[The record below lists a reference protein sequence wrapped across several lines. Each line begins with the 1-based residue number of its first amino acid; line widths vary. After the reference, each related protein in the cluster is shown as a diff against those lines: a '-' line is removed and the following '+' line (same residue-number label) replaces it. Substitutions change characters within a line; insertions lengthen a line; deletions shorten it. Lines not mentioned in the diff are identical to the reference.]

1 MPLSVRELV
10 ARREFG
16 LTVTAGTA
24 GLDRAISWVHASEV
38 PDPTPWLEEGS
49 LVLITGVG
57 HPGPRSVAATARR
70 LADTG
75 AAAVG
80 IAVDLVY
87 DTVPP
92 EVVRVGE
99 ETGLPVLMVPY
110 ATPFVALSQAVAD
123 RIASEERSALRRALR
138 VYPRLTAAALELG
151 AVRGATRELV
161 KEYGGWAAVTDPAGN
176 VLTVAPRSAAR
187 AAERTAAD
195 TVWSG
200 RSLSAVDLAGHLVG
214 HTLGADTVR
223 GRLLLWRAEPFTRT
237 DHTVAAAAASLITY
251 DLEQRRRSRAEARR
265 ADADTLR
272 EALRD
277 EADPAAATRLV
288 AAWGI
293 DPADVTVVV
302 VHPGPHSPDEPQ
314 PAAGAHRLD
323 VHLVL
328 TDYPH
333 PALAATS
340 DAGETV
346 LLTSR
351 PEPLLAG
358 LRDPDSPLGQAC
370 PGPAGVSEAVP
381 AHALAQ
387 GLRQARQAL
396 AIGRTEGRAVTRVR
410 DLGAIEL
417 LLASAERSVPE
428 LLVTRLIDPLRRAE
442 AERGVPLVATVR
454 AFLDH
459 NGSVARA
466 AADLGVH
473 RHTLHHRLG
482 VVRKVLG
489 RDLDAAY
496 VRLELSLALAAHS
509 LREDGTG

>member
-16 LTVTAGTA
+16 LAVAAGTA

-57 HPGPRSVAATARR
+57 HPGPQSVAATARR

-87 DTVPP
+87 DDVPS
-92 EVVRVGE
+92 EVVEVGE

-123 RIASEERSALRRALR
+123 RIASEERSALRRALH

-151 AVRGATRELV
+151 AVHGATRELV
-161 KEYGGWAAVTDPAGN
+161 REYGGWAAVTDPAGH
-176 VLTVAPRSAAR
+176 VLAVAPQSAAGT
-187 AAERTAAD
+187 AERTAAD
-195 TVWSG
+195 AGWAG
-200 RSLSAVDLAGHLVG
+200 QSLSAVDSAGHLVG
-214 HTLGADTVR
+214 HTLGADAVR
-223 GRLLLWRAEPFTRT
+223 GRLLLWRAEPFTRP
-237 DHTVAAAAASLITY
+237 DYTVAAAAASLITY

-277 EADPAAATRLV
+277 QADPGAATRLV

-293 DPADVTVVV
+293 DPGDITVVV
-302 VHPGPHSPDEPQ
+302 VHPDPR
-314 PAAGAHRLD
+314 PATGAD

-328 TDYPH
+328 TDYAH
-333 PALAATS
+333 PVLAVTV
-340 DAGETV
+340 DTGETV

-351 PEPLLAG
+351 PEPLLAF
-358 LRDPDSPLGQAC
+358 LRDPGSPLGRVC
-370 PGPAGVSEAVP
+370 PGPAGVSEPVP
-381 AHALAQ
+381 AHGLAQ
-387 GLRQARQAL
+387 GVRQARQAL
-396 AIGRTEGRAVTRVR
+396 AIGRTEGRAVTSVR
-410 DLGAIEL
+410 ELGAIEL
-417 LLASAERSVPE
+417 LLASAGQSVPE

-442 AERGVPLVATVR
+442 ADRGVPLIATVR

-466 AADLGVH
+466 SAELGIH
-473 RHTLHHRLG
+473 RHTLHHRLT
-482 VVRKVLG
+482 VVRQVLG
-489 RDLDAAY
+489 RDLDASY
-496 VRLELSLALAAHS
+496 VRLELALALAAHA